1 MHGIDQALTANETR
15 AWQRVSQLLQRLG
28 EFLDM
33 PLEVSRIHQCLADA
47 ARQVH
52 QGGEGDSIFWMV
64 RAASQLGLHIAP
76 IELTFSDLTSVARE
90 GMPVA
95 RFVEE
100 QGQGNW
106 WLIHRA
112 SWGRFD
118 VQVICDSGIE
128 ERVISKGKLRKL
140 LGFRSDQ
147 SKQLFFLAEATKIGH
162 GVQKESNWEKDSHH
176 SHAGHGHGHGH
187 GHHDH
192 ISPLS
197 RLLAFCRLDAND
209 IGIITLFAVVVGLL
223 GLATPLA
230 VESLVNTVVFGR
242 YVQPVIVLSLI
253 LFVFLMF
260 SGFLRILQMYTAE
273 IIQRRM
279 MVRIVGDLSNRIP
292 RANIQQW
299 DSTWGPELTNRF
311 FDVVT
316 LQKSVTTIFV
326 DGISLLLQTIIG
338 LALLGFYHPFLL
350 GFDIVLV
357 ICLLITIIVLG
368 RGGMKTAE
376 NESIV
381 KYKIAH
387 WLQDLSAATT
397 AFKIHGGR
405 QLAVDRSNRLMGEY
419 VAMRSRHF
427 AVLLRQNAAG
437 MVLYAVASTA
447 LLGLGGWLVIQGRL
461 SPGQLV
467 AAELIVTV
475 ILGSFMKIGKQIE
488 TFFDLT
494 AGVNK
499 LGHLLDLET
508 DPPGRVID
516 VGMGPAPVHWKDLSV
531 SMHGTHK
538 ELHYP
543 DYSIAAGETVAIVG
557 PSGFGKSLL
566 AEMLAG
572 MRCPTHGYVEVE
584 GIDARE
590 AARLS
595 DGGLAA
601 LAGSR
606 QVFHGSI
613 AENIHLGRPT
623 VTDADVRESLRKVL
637 AWEEVLKLPEGIE
650 TMLLTGGRPL
660 SAGQIDRLM
669 IARAIAGVPRVLIL
683 DGALDALPI
692 DVRQGIWDN
701 LTQPKTSTII
711 VITNEPDII
720 QRCDKVV
727 NLSGLGS
734 HGESGNLDSSHAFA

>member
-28 EFLDM
+28 ECVGM

-47 ARQVH
+47 SRQVH
-52 QGGEGDSIFWMV
+52 QGGEGDAVFWMV
-64 RAASQLGLHIAP
+64 RAANQLGIHIAP
-76 IELTFSDLTSVARE
+76 IELTFQDLTAVARE
-90 GMPVA
+90 GLPVA

-128 ERVISKGKLRKL
+128 ERVISKSKLKKL
-140 LGFRSDQ
+140 IGYRSNAN
-147 SKQLFFLAEATKIGH
+147 KQMFFLAEGTKIGH
-162 GVQKESNWEKDSHH
+162 GVQKESEWERESHH
-176 SHAGHGHGHGH
+176 SAGGHGHGHGH
-187 GHHDH
+187 GHHEH

-197 RLLAFCRLDAND
+197 RLLALCRLDSAD
-209 IGIITLFAVVVGLL
+209 IGIITLFALVVGIL
-223 GLATPLA
+223 GLASPFA

-242 YVQPVIVLSLI
+242 YVQPIIVLSLL

-279 MVRIVGDLSNRIP
+279 MVRVVGDLSNRIP
-292 RANIQQW
+292 RANIKQW
-299 DSTWGPELTNRF
+299 DTVWGPELTNRF
-311 FDVVT
+311 FDVLT

-326 DGISLLLQTIIG
+326 DGISLILQTFIG
-338 LALLGFYHPFLL
+338 MAVLGFYHPFLL
-350 GFDIVLV
+350 GFDFIL
-357 ICLLITIIVLG
+357 IIALLLTIFVLG

-387 WLQDLSAATT
+387 WLQDLSGSTT
-397 AFKIHGGR
+397 AFKLHGGR
-405 QLAVDRSNRLMGEY
+405 QLAVDRANRLVGEY
-419 VAMRSRHF
+419 VTMRSRHF
-427 AVLLRQNAAG
+427 SVLLKQNAAG
-437 MVLYAVASTA
+437 MVVYAVASTA

-467 AAELIVTV
+467 AAELIIAM
-475 ILGSFMKIGKQIE
+475 ILGSFMKVGKQIE

-516 VGMGPAPVHWKDLSV
+516 VGAGPASLRWKDLAV
-531 SMHGTHK
+531 HMGGTHK

-543 DYSIAAGETVAIVG
+543 DFSIEAGETVAIVG

-566 AEMLAG
+566 AEILVG
-572 MRCPTHGYVEVE
+572 LRCPTHGFVEVE
-584 GIDARE
+584 GIDARD

-601 LAGSR
+601 LAGAR
-606 QVFHGSI
+606 QIFNGSI
-613 AENIHLGRPT
+613 AENIHLGRPS
-623 VTDADVRESLRKVL
+623 VTDADVRDSLRKVM
-637 AWEEVLKLPEGIE
+637 AWEEVLGLPDGME

-660 SAGQIDRLM
+660 SSGQLDRLM
-669 IARAIAGVPRVLIL
+669 IARAIAAGPRVLVL
-683 DGALDALPI
+683 DGTLDALPI

-701 LTQPKTSTII
+701 LVHSKTSTII

-720 QRCDKVV
+720 QRCDRVV
-727 NLSGLGS
+727 KLSGLGG
-734 HGESGNLDSSHAFA
+734 HGESGNLDTTHAFA

>member
-1 MHGIDQALTANETR
+1 
-15 AWQRVSQLLQRLG
+15 V
-28 EFLDM
+28 
-33 PLEVSRIHQCLADA
+33 
-47 ARQVH
+47 
-52 QGGEGDSIFWMV
+52 
-64 RAASQLGLHIAP
+64 
-76 IELTFSDLTSVARE
+76 
-90 GMPVA
+90 
-95 RFVEE
+95 
-100 QGQGNW
+100 
-106 WLIHRA
+106 
-112 SWGRFD
+112 
-118 VQVICDSGIE
+118 
-128 ERVISKGKLRKL
+128 
-140 LGFRSDQ
+140 
-147 SKQLFFLAEATKIGH
+147 
-162 GVQKESNWEKDSHH
+162 
-176 SHAGHGHGHGH
+176 
-187 GHHDH
+187 
-192 ISPLS
+192 
-197 RLLAFCRLDAND
+197 
-209 IGIITLFAVVVGLL
+209 
-223 GLATPLA
+223 
-230 VESLVNTVVFGR
+230 
-242 YVQPVIVLSLI
+242 
-253 LFVFLMF
+253 
-260 SGFLRILQMYTAE
+260 
-273 IIQRRM
+273 
-279 MVRIVGDLSNRIP
+279 
-292 RANIQQW
+292 
-299 DSTWGPELTNRF
+299 WGPELSNRF

-326 DGISLLLQTIIG
+326 DGISLVLQTFIG
-338 LALLGFYHPFLL
+338 LALLAFYHPFLL

-357 ICLLITIIVLG
+357 ICFVLTIFVLG

-419 VAMRSRHF
+419 VTMRSRHF
-427 AVLLRQNAAG
+427 TVLLRQNAAG

-516 VGMGPAPVHWKDLSV
+516 VGIGPAPVQWKDLSV
-531 SMHGTHK
+531 TMHGTHK

-557 PSGFGKSLL
+557 PSGYGKSLL
-566 AEMLAG
+566 AEMLSG
-572 MRCPTHGYVEVE
+572 MRCPSHGYVEVE

-601 LAGSR
+601 LAGAR
-606 QVFHGSI
+606 QIFHGSI

-637 AWEEVLKLPEGIE
+637 AWEEVLKLPEGVE

-669 IARAIAGVPRVLIL
+669 IARAIAGLPRVLIL

-692 DVRQGIWDN
+692 EIRQGIWDN
-701 LTQPKTSTII
+701 LTTPKMSTII

-734 HGESGNLDSSHAFA
+734 RGESGNLDSSHAFA